1 MNTTIIEHLACLE
14 INNLILQPP
23 FQLISNIQW
32 NDKGLSFDGDIELYS
47 SDIRKTDF
55 NGRVPVQV
63 KGTTTQKKQHKK
75 SKIKHSVNK
84 KDLEVYYKD
93 GSGVLYFVVTINPK
107 TYDRQAYYRI
117 LAPLDLKG
125 LLDQLEVNGNDSITI
140 PFKKLNNGDLK
151 RICTRFIR
159 VVEKQ
164 PKKYIE
170 ASSKIKFTNYTFNYA
185 DIQENLFD
193 PFEEPVY
200 IYGVLENIEIPIET
214 VELFEIRKKDSEI
227 INIDQEEIDFQY
239 ELKETKDAVSIII
252 ENSLTCE
259 FSKNKATGKVNLG
272 SIRTLGSYLKCL
284 KLIKYQLEHNKL
296 PFQSFEV
303 GAKINNKK
311 DFKNVSDDIKM
322 YEELI
327 EVCNK
332 IGLRDNY
339 IFNEEENFPSLFKG
353 IIDIFK
359 HKKYQLLNIEDNRK
373 LENAMLYNLNLS
385 NFIKIKVMFIDNE
398 FVNFFD
404 EKILSKIGGLVPKKT
419 IIEATTEWDPN
430 KWDEFYSKAS
440 IYSSESIKELQQ
452 ATNFNFE
459 NVKLSFTDEYH
470 DISVDMTI
478 NIALDF
484 LNYFDESSDIR
495 FMELALDLIKRY
507 LKKFPQDDLGKINLY
522 IIRFKQFNNLSEE
535 EQEDI
540 LEILERA
547 ENENRKDF
555 CFACEVLLQNK
566 LKARKLFSALD
577 ATSQTTIKDFPIYRL
592 YDNLG

>member
-23 FQLISNIQW
+23 FHLISNIQW

-55 NGRVPVQV
+55 IGRVPVQI
-63 KGTTTQKKQHKK
+63 KGTTTHKKQHKK

-93 GSGVLYFVVTINPK
+93 GNGVLYFVVTINPN
-107 TYDRQAYYRI
+107 THDRQAYYRS

-125 LLDQLEVNGNDSITI
+125 LLDKLEANGNDSITI
-140 PFKKLNNGDLK
+140 PFKKLDNGHLERVCK
-151 RICTRFIR
+151 TFIQ

-164 PKKYIE
+164 PKQYIE
-170 ASSKIKFTNYTFNYA
+170 ASNKMEFTDYTFNYA
-185 DIQENLFD
+185 DIQEDLFD

-214 VELFEIRKKDSEI
+214 ATLFEIRKKDNEVI
-227 INIDQEEIDFQY
+227 TIDHEEINVEY
-239 ELKETKDAVSIII
+239 ELKETKEVVSLII

-259 FSKNKATGKVNLG
+259 FNKKKKTGKINLS

-296 PFQSFEV
+296 PFKPFEV

-311 DFKNVSDDIKM
+311 DFKNVYDDIKM

-327 EVCNK
+327 EICNK

-339 IFNEEENFPSLFKG
+339 VFNEGENLSSLFNG

-359 HKKYQLLNIEDNRK
+359 HKKYQLLNIGDNRK
-373 LENAMLYNLNLS
+373 LENTMLYNLKLS
-385 NFIKIKVMFIDNE
+385 DFITIKVMFVDNE
-398 FVNFFD
+398 FIDFFG
-404 EKILSKIGGLVPKKT
+404 EEILSKIGGLVPKKP
-419 IIEATTEWDPN
+419 INKTTAEWDPN
-430 KWDEFYSKAS
+430 NWEEIYFKAS
-440 IYSSESIKELQQ
+440 IYSNESIKELQK
-452 ATNFNFE
+452 ATNFSFE
-459 NVKLSFTDEYH
+459 NLKLSYTDQYH
-470 DISVDMTI
+470 DIGIDMTI

-484 LNYFDESSDIR
+484 VNYFDESLDSR
-495 FMELALDLIKRY
+495 FMELALDLIQRY
-507 LKKFPQDDLGKINLY
+507 LRKFPDNDLGKINLY
-522 IIRFKQFNNLSEE
+522 IIRFKQFNKLSEE

-547 ENENRKDF
+547 ENENHKNI

-566 LKARKLFSALD
+566 LKARKLFSSLD
-577 ATSQTTIKDFPIYRL
+577 IISQTTIKDFPIYRL
-592 YDNLG
+592 YQNLG